1 VDCPQP
7 FYTPIDNNTAWERNP
22 TLCHP
27 EQSDSRLR
35 VRIAMT
41 YLLCHNQGSGWAP
54 FYARFWRRVGYHAS
68 PTPLFIRSVAEGSAV
83 RLHPKRRPYK

>member
-1 VDCPQP
+1 
-7 FYTPIDNNTAWERNP
+7 
-22 TLCHP
+22 
-27 EQSDSRLR
+27 
-35 VRIAMT
+35 MT